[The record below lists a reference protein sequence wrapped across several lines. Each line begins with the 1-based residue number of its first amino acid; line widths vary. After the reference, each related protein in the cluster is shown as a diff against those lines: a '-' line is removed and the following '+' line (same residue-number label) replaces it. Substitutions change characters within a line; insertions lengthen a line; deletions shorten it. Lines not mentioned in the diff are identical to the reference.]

1 MSMATVSPPAAVA
14 VLDRAVAY
22 AHACLQRARTSSLDL
37 PTPCAGWRLGSLL
50 MHMEDSLVAIG
61 EAADLGHVAVTDVPS
76 ATLPERLVDRLE
88 QRACG
93 TTAAWHRRLTSAP
106 VSVGDL
112 TLGRDTLVYV
122 GALEIAVHGWDVA
135 QATGARLPVPDDLAT
150 RLYDVA
156 LAVVTQDTRVRR
168 FADPL
173 ATAPRA
179 SASDRLLAHL
189 GRRPAVESAAG

>member
-1 MSMATVSPPAAVA
+1 MATVSPSAAVA
-14 VLDRAVAY
+14 VLDRAVVY

-50 MHMEDSLVAIG
+50 MHMEDSLIAIG
-61 EAADLGHVAVTDVPS
+61 EAADLGRVTVTDEPS
-76 ATLPERLVDRLE
+76 AALPDLLVDRLE

-112 TLGRDTLVYV
+112 LLGRDTLVFV

-135 QATGARLPVPDDLAT
+135 QATGERLPVPDLLAT

-156 LAVVTQDTRVRR
+156 LAVVTEDTRVRR
-168 FADPL
+168 FAEPL
-173 ATAPRA
+173 ATPPRA

-189 GRRPAVESAAG
+189 GRRTAVESATG